1 MSQNVT
7 LWPKFRRRSISKGN
21 SIALDKTFATWSLR
35 AGAGKAVKS
44 DTMSFSTN
52 IRIPAILEWRR
63 DIRLGPL
70 EESEVRVV
78 RIDLGTGKECDDEAR
93 DLTRLPQWKVLSEA
107 EQGRGLR
114 FVRHRDRRRFVVC
127 RGTVRMVLGQLLGIP
142 ADDVVFRSGSG
153 GKPELDPVEH
163 GRGPKS
169 GKSLPRFNVT
179 HSGDF
184 ALLALCRDRELGVD
198 LEHRRT
204 IAESSRIVA
213 SYFTPAECSQFLGLS
228 ESIRDVAFLR
238 GWTRKEAILKARGV
252 GLAGLATSFETMFGT
267 AELGRNFTPTTP
279 LHQVQGWSL
288 WEAAPCEEYVAA
300 LAVQSSPT

>member
-1 MSQNVT
+1 
-7 LWPKFRRRSISKGN
+7 
-21 SIALDKTFATWSLR
+21 
-35 AGAGKAVKS
+35 
-44 DTMSFSTN
+44 MSFSSD

-63 DIRLGPL
+63 DFRIGPL
-70 EESEVRVV
+70 DEGEVRVV
-78 RIDLGTGKECDDEAR
+78 RIDLGTGKESEDEAR
-93 DLTRLPQWKVLSEA
+93 DLTALPAWKVLSET
-107 EQGRGLR
+107 EQARGFR

-127 RGTVRMVLGQLLGIP
+127 RGTVRMVLGQLLDVP
-142 ADDVVFRSGSG
+142 AYDVVFRAGSG
-153 GKPELDPVEH
+153 GKPELDPVEL
-163 GRGPKS
+163 GCGPKND
-169 GKSLPRFNVT
+169 KTLPRFNVT

-184 ALLALCRDRELGVD
+184 ALFALCRDRELGVD

-204 IAESSRIVA
+204 IAESTRIVA
-213 SYFTPAECSQFLGLS
+213 SYFTPAECSRFLDLS

-267 AELGRNFTPTTP
+267 AELGRSFTPTTP